1 MAVTR
6 ERVHEVAASTLAA
19 ESGCR
24 PDDFSGDGVL
34 LREIAP
40 EPPDDARLRRF
51 PRFVH
56 SLSITTMGGAVIVS
70 ATPSWM
76 PWLREATRG
85 AGPEDLFGPRILG
98 AVSERASRRS
108 CSLHGPLLYGCAASR
123 DWRAHEAPGGY
134 GVRAGGADLLEALP
148 GDDWPNAISPRASA
162 QGRRIAVAAVATSRG
177 EAAGVATATEDSDA
191 MWQLGVDVAPR
202 HRGRGVGAALVS
214 RVTDSVLGMGRVPYY
229 GTAPGNIASRRLA
242 RAAGFLPVWIA
253 AFTTEASSGLSR

>member
-34 LREIAP
+34 LRELAP
-40 EPPDDARLRRF
+40 RPPEDARPRRF
-51 PRFVH
+51 PRFAH
-56 SLSITTMGGAVIVS
+56 SLSITTMGGAVVVS
-70 ATPSWM
+70 ATPSWL
-76 PWLREATRG
+76 PWLGEQIRG

-108 CSLHGPLLYGCAASR
+108 GFLNGPVLYGCAASR
-123 DWRAHEAPGGY
+123 DWRAHETPDGY
-134 GVRAGGADLLEALP
+134 GVTAGGAELLACLA
-148 GDDWPNAISPRASA
+148 GADWPNAISPRASA
-162 QGRRIAVAAVATSRG
+162 QGRRVAAAAVATSRG
-177 EAAGVATATEDSDA
+177 EAAGVATATADSDA

-214 RVTDSVLGMGRVPYY
+214 RVTDSVLRMGRVPYY

-242 RAAGFLPVWIA
+242 RAVGFAPVWVS
-253 AFTTEASSGLSR
+253 AFTTEASAGPSR